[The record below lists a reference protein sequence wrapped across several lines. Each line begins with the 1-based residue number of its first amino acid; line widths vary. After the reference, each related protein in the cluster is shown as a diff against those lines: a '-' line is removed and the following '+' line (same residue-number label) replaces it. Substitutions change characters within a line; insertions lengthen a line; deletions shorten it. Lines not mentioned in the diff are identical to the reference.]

1 MKMMTKAVKPQRGF
15 TLLELMIAMA
25 IFAALA
31 VLGWQVFDSVN
42 RARESAQR
50 HADNLAVLQYAY
62 LQLQQDIGQIVA
74 YQAPSA
80 LNASNSET
88 SNNSA
93 NTASGS
99 TNPQA
104 NEQNITTP
112 EPFMTLDSEQVS
124 FVRFADP
131 DPRYQ
136 TSPSLQRV
144 EYVFSDQRLIRR
156 QYTSMDEASIG
167 LDSVILEGVIEGRWQ
182 AYLPQLSDK
191 FPNKDAQNDTSN
203 SRSFADS
210 SAFAQSNGSAV
221 DTPEIILLPNGV
233 SVSFSYKEIPITWQF
248 ALAPQAVANSN
259 KPNNSNS
266 NSDSNNNSSSNN
278 NPSGNSSSQNQPTVQ

>member
-1 MKMMTKAVKPQRGF
+1 MKTSERQRGF

-42 RARESAQR
+42 RARERAQR
-50 HADNLAVLQYAY
+50 HADDLAVLQYAY
-62 LQLQQDIGQIVA
+62 LQMQQDIGQIIA
-74 YQAPSA
+74 YQAP
-80 LNASNSET
+80 SNSET

-93 NTASGS
+93 NTALGS

-104 NEQNITTP
+104 NEQNLKTP
-112 EPFMTLDSEQVS
+112 EPFMTLDSEQIS

-136 TSPSLQRV
+136 ISPSLQRV

-167 LDSVILEGVIEGRWQ
+167 LDSVILEGAIEGRWQ
-182 AYLPQLSDK
+182 AYLPQLSNE
-191 FPNKDAQNDTSN
+191 FPNKDAQSDTSN
-203 SRSFADS
+203 SNAFAAS
-210 SAFAQSNGSAV
+210 SAFAQSNGLAV
-221 DTPEIILLPNGV
+221 DTPKIILLPNGV
-233 SVSFSYKEIPITWQF
+233 SVSFSYKEMPITWQF
-248 ALAPQAVANSN
+248 ALAPQAVVNSSKPDNSN
-259 KPNNSNS
+259 TSNNGSNS
-266 NSDSNNNSSSNN
+266 NNNI
-278 NPSGNSSSQNQPTVQ
+278 SGNSSSQNQPTVQ

>member
-1 MKMMTKAVKPQRGF
+1 MKTSERQRGF

-42 RARESAQR
+42 RARERAQL
-50 HADNLAVLQYAY
+50 HADDLAVLQYAY
-62 LQLQQDIGQIVA
+62 LQLQQDIGQIIA

-80 LNASNSET
+80 LNASNLET

-93 NTASGS
+93 NTAPGS

-104 NEQNITTP
+104 NEQNIKTT

-144 EYVFSDQRLIRR
+144 EYIFSDQQLIRR
-156 QYTSMDEASIG
+156 QYPSMDEASIG
-167 LDSVILEGVIEGRWQ
+167 LDSVVLEGAIEGRWQ
-182 AYLPQLSDK
+182 AYLPQLSNN
-191 FPNKDAQNDTSN
+191 FPNKDVQNGTNNSN
-203 SRSFADS
+203 
-210 SAFAQSNGSAV
+210 AFTQANGLAV
-221 DTPEIILLPNGV
+221 DTSKIILLPNGV
-233 SVSFSYKEIPITWQF
+233 SVSFSYKEMPITWQF
-248 ALAPQAVANSN
+248 ALAPQAVVNSSKPDNSN
-259 KPNNSNS
+259 T
-266 NSDSNNNSSSNN
+266 SNNGSNSNN